1 MKPYIHDPAR
11 FRAHF
16 AGQGLPAFKGQ
27 RMQRGN
33 GSWVSKPKRYAVPLL
48 IAGTKAA
55 APHVSRAT
63 SQVAANMMQQAFP
76 NNPAMQRVVG
86 NVAGRVT
93 DQVMGAATNAMLQ
106 KKGKRKT
113 NARTNPIRRATRR
126 NLFA

>member
-16 AGQGLPAFKGQ
+16 AGQGLPAFEGQ

-33 GSWVSKPKRYAVPLL
+33 GGWVSKLKRYAVPLL
-48 IAGTKAA
+48 IAGAKAA

-63 SQVAANMMQQAFP
+63 SQVAANMVQRAFP

-93 DQVMGAATNAMLQ
+93 DQVMGTVTNAMLQ
-106 KKGKRKT
+106 KKGKRKN
-113 NARTNPIRRATRR
+113 NARKNPTRRGTRR
-126 NLFA
+126 NVFA